1 MHVSIRHKSDFLS
14 QWIGLTVGT
23 GALVLAPIGLLVLG
37 AREAAAQSDFSYILA
52 GLIVMVGSIL
62 ISVNYEF
69 SSRAISPDWSLGLE
83 KSLYT
88 GMISIVIGAVMT
100 YGLSRHVGFSVIVA
114 ASIVGILGGIVAGK
128 YSSLVYCG
136 AFVGM
141 TSPSIFGSYLHVVG
155 AAILASFV
163 WYLSRPM
170 FRGMGGKLG
179 TVAFVGVIILV
190 LSGGYSVEQ
199 HHTTGLETLYLAII
213 YSVVGALGTYLLH
226 TSGKTDNVI
235 ASATVGLI
243 GGAVLPFIH
252 ASGELLAASVFAASF
267 AGMSTPE
274 RIPSS
279 SWMASVGILSAVG
292 VVYTTATKDGCGGLL
307 GAIAFGSSLIIY
319 GIVQLLRK

>member
-1 MHVSIRHKSDFLS
+1 MSLKQQRHLPS
-14 QWIGLTVGT
+14 QWIGLTIGT
-23 GALVLAPIGLLVLG
+23 GALVLAPIGLLVIG
-37 AREAAAQSDFSYILA
+37 AREAAAQSDFPYIIA
-52 GLIVMVGSIL
+52 GLIIMIGSIL
-62 ISVNYEF
+62 VSVNYEF
-69 SSRAISPDWSLGLE
+69 SARTISADWSLGLE
-83 KSLYT
+83 KALYT
-88 GMISIVIGAVMT
+88 GIISIVIGAIVT
-100 YGLSRHVGFSVIVA
+100 YGLSRHAGLSVIVA
-114 ASIVGILGGIVAGK
+114 ASIVGALGGIAAGR
-128 YSSLVYCG
+128 YGSLVYCG

-141 TSPSIFGSYLHVVG
+141 TSPSIFSSYLHVVG

-199 HHTTGLETLYLAII
+199 HHAVGLGTLSLAII

-226 TSGKTDNVI
+226 TSGRTNNVI
-235 ASATVGLI
+235 ASATVGLT
-243 GGAVLPFIH
+243 GGVMLPFVH
-252 ASGELLAASVFAASF
+252 TSGELLAASVFAASF

-279 SWMASVGILSAVG
+279 SWMVSVGILSAIG

-319 GIVQLLRK
+319 GVVQLLSK